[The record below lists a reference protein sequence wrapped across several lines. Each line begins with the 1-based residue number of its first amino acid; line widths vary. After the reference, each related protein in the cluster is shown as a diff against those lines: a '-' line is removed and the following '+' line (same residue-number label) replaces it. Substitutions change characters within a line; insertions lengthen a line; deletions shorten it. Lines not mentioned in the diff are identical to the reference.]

1 MDPNQ
6 DIPSAIDSAAARFVV
21 PILTSILLP
30 SPSSSSIIPQLIAST
45 PALYS
50 SSILTSGSLPSSAL
64 AFYSSPQSAGEFL
77 TAPFVVDLHPSAP
90 SSQINSVVSLS
101 HTQQVI
107 YLKLSHNNY
116 FIEGCR

>member
-30 SPSSSSIIPQLIAST
+30 SPSSSIIPQLLAST

-64 AFYSSPQSAGEFL
+64 AFYSSPQSVPDCSF
-77 TAPFVVDLHPSAP
+77 
-90 SSQINSVVSLS
+90 
-101 HTQQVI
+101 
-107 YLKLSHNNY
+107 
-116 FIEGCR
+116 CC